1 MSLKNARERRD
12 EAKKLLANSV
22 DPGAV
27 KKAQKAAGKERAANS
42 FETIAREWFEK
53 WQTDKAESHSSKI
66 IARLEK
72 DVFPWLGGEPV
83 AAITVPMVLAVLRR
97 IEGRGVIETAHRI
110 KENISM
116 VMRYAIATGRAERD
130 PCPDLCGAL
139 THVKGKHFAAITDPV
154 KVGELLRAINAFQ
167 GTYSVRAALGAVSK

>member
-53 WQTDKAESHSSKI
+53 WQTDKAESHSSKV
-66 IARLEK
+66 IARLQK
-72 DVFPWLGGEPV
+72 NVFPWLGGEP
-83 AAITVPMVLAVLRR
+83 ATPITAPMVLAVLRR
-97 IEGRGVIETAHRI
+97 IESRST
-110 KENISM
+110 
-116 VMRYAIATGRAERD
+116 
-130 PCPDLCGAL
+130 L
-139 THVKGKHFAAITDPV
+139 
-154 KVGELLRAINAFQ
+154 KVGNLLRILDGYQ
-167 GTYSVRAALGAVSK
+167 DIYQVRAALALVPL